1 MPAPDNVKPHE
12 TLTGND
18 FFRVSPMVLFPE
30 TMNEFSV
37 YLKHEKGYTLYCH
50 ADERFS
56 EKHRRLLYE
65 NGVAEVYVQ
74 LKEKDQFERY
84 LEDHLGEILTNE
96 ALPLKERSRV
106 LYSVSSSLV
115 EDTFRTKL
123 PASIKR
129 ESFERVTAMVRKG
142 TEFLTQKDSLRAMA
156 SLISNHYQTYTH
168 SVHVFVY
175 TTAVLQAYAF
185 SREDMVQVG
194 LGAVLH
200 DVGKSTISKR
210 ILDKPGRL
218 DREEREII
226 NSHPVKGVSLCASM
240 PLSQSALNCILFHH
254 ERMDGQGY
262 PSGMTEE
269 SIPLP
274 VRVVSVCDC
283 YDALTSDRP
292 YADALEPYEALKLMR
307 DEMRGA
313 FDLDVFKRLIAVLS
327 DSRIV

>member
-1 MPAPDNVKPHE
+1 MTSSDANATSP
-12 TLTGND
+12 LTGKD
-18 FFRVSPMVLFPE
+18 FFHVSPMLLFPE
-30 TMNEFSV
+30 TMNDFSV
-37 YLKHEKGYTLYCH
+37 YLKHESGYTLYCH
-50 ADERFS
+50 ADERFT

-115 EDTFRTKL
+115 EETFRTRL
-123 PASIKR
+123 PSSIKR

-142 TEFLTQKDSLRAMA
+142 TEFLSHKDSLRAMA

-175 TTAVLQAYAF
+175 ATAMLQAYDLP
-185 SREDMVQVG
+185 REELVQVG

-200 DVGKSTISKR
+200 DIGKSSIPRR

-218 DREEREII
+218 DREERELI
-226 NSHPVKGVSLCASM
+226 NTHPVQGVSLCATM
-240 PLSQSALNCILFHH
+240 PLAQTALNCILFHH
-254 ERMDGQGY
+254 ERMDGKGY
-262 PSGMTEE
+262 PSGMPAEN
-269 SIPLP
+269 IPLP
-274 VRVVSVCDC
+274 VRVVTVCDT

-292 YADALEPYEALKLMR
+292 YAPALEPYAALKLMR
-307 DEMRGA
+307 DEMNGA
-313 FDLDVFKRLIAVLS
+313 FDLDVFKRLIGVLS

>member
-1 MPAPDNVKPHE
+1 MPAPDSTHDQS
-12 TLTGND
+12 LTGAD

-30 TMNEFSV
+30 TMNDFSV
-37 YLKHEKGYTLYCH
+37 YLKHEGGYTLYCH
-50 ADERFS
+50 ADERFT

-65 NGVAEVYVQ
+65 NGVAEIYVQ

-84 LEDHLGEILTNE
+84 LEDHLGEILSNE

-115 EDTFRTKL
+115 EETFRTRL
-123 PASIKR
+123 PASIRR
-129 ESFERVTAMVRKG
+129 ESFDRVTAMVRKG

-175 TTAVLQAYAF
+175 ATAVLQAYDF
-185 SREDMVQVG
+185 SREELVQIG

-200 DVGKSTISKR
+200 DVGKSSIPKR

-218 DREEREII
+218 DREERELV
-226 NSHPVKGVSLCASM
+226 NTHPVKGVSLCASM
-240 PLSQSALNCILFHH
+240 PLSQAALNCILFHH

-262 PSGMTEE
+262 PSGMGEDN
-269 SIPLP
+269 IPLP
-274 VRVVSVCDC
+274 VRVVSVCDA

-292 YADALEPYEALKLMR
+292 YAAGLEPYDALKLMR
-307 DEMRGA
+307 DEMKGA
-313 FDLDVFKRLIAVLS
+313 FDLDVFKRLIGVLS